1 MAPGSSARTSARRSS
16 GRGTASSAST
26 TSRRARSRTS
36 QHLRDDAFVFLHHD
50 VSEPIVVDEP
60 LDFVYHLAALA
71 SPIDYLRLPLHSL
84 KAGSYGTHHALGLAK
99 WKRARFLLASTSE
112 VYGDPQMH
120 PQPETYWGNVNPI
133 GPRGVYDEAKRY
145 AEALTMAYHRQQ
157 GVDTSIVRI
166 FNTYGPR
173 MRPNDGRAIPNFMS
187 QALAEKPL
195 TVYGDGSQTR
205 SFCYVDDL
213 IRGLVLLAESGEHL
227 PVNIGN
233 PGEYTILQLAEAV
246 LAATGS
252 PSQILFESLPVDDP
266 QVRQP
271 DITRARQIL
280 GWEPEIPLDEG
291 LRRTLASLGEGTRRV
306 RRAGAMAA
314 ALAVAVAVVL
324 APTASASSSL
334 RIGIFDD
341 GVVLYGEPDLVF
353 PQLQKTRTQL
363 LRVNLWWSGPGI
375 SVATRKPKRP
385 ADPNDPA
392 YNWDTYDRTVRFSIV
407 NGIIPIFSIIGTP
420 PWANAAKGWNVA
432 PTNARDLQNFAAAA
446 QKRYSGTFV
455 NADGVVLP
463 RVSLWMAWNEP
474 NNPVFLKPQ
483 YRRVGKTWTIQSGRD
498 YAKLC
503 NAVVSGIKSVQRTSK
518 VACGATGPRGNNNPN
533 SSRPSVSPIPFLR
546 AMKAGGA
553 KGFDAYAQHPYYGS
567 PAETPS
573 TKPPPGLRGQPPT
586 AVTLGNIDV
595 LIGELDR
602 LYGRQMRVW
611 VTEYGYQTNPTDRIF
626 GVTWSKQA
634 AYLAQAVS
642 IVRANPRIDMFLWF
656 LLRDEQRLSGW
667 QSGLMTYDGK
677 RKPSFAAFQR
687 AAISLGAP

>member
-1 MAPGSSARTSARRSS
+1 
-16 GRGTASSAST
+16 
-26 TSRRARSRTS
+26 
-36 QHLRDDAFVFLHHD
+36 
-50 VSEPIVVDEP
+50 
-60 LDFVYHLAALA
+60 
-71 SPIDYLRLPLHSL
+71 
-84 KAGSYGTHHALGLAK
+84 
-99 WKRARFLLASTSE
+99 
-112 VYGDPQMH
+112 
-120 PQPETYWGNVNPI
+120 
-133 GPRGVYDEAKRY
+133 
-145 AEALTMAYHRQQ
+145 
-157 GVDTSIVRI
+157 
-166 FNTYGPR
+166 
-173 MRPNDGRAIPNFMS
+173 
-187 QALAEKPL
+187 
-195 TVYGDGSQTR
+195 
-205 SFCYVDDL
+205 
-213 IRGLVLLAESGEHL
+213 
-227 PVNIGN
+227 
-233 PGEYTILQLAEAV
+233 
-246 LAATGS
+246 
-252 PSQILFESLPVDDP
+252 
-266 QVRQP
+266 
-271 DITRARQIL
+271 
-280 GWEPEIPLDEG
+280 
-291 LRRTLASLGEGTRRV
+291 
-306 RRAGAMAA
+306 MAA

-324 APTASASSSL
+324 APTASASQSL

-375 SVATRKPKRP
+375 TVATRKPKRP
-385 ADPNDPA
+385 ADPTDPA

-573 TKPPPGLRGQPPT
+573 AKPPPGLRGQPPT

-611 VTEYGYQTNPTDRIF
+611 VTEYGYQTNPTDQIF
-626 GVTWSKQA
+626 GVPWSKQA